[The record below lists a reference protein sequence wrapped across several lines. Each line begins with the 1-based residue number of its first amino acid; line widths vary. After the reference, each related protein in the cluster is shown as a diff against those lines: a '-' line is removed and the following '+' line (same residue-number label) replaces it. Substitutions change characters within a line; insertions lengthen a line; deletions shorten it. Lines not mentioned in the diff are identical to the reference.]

1 MRYYWGMVALASPDK
16 EWITISE
23 AVKLAGCTEGYL
35 RRLLGDEDPRLTGWK
50 AGERAWLVKR
60 ADVLALKASLTT
72 RSNLRKD
79 ERPATPK
86 PRKKRKPQ

>member
-1 MRYYWGMVALASPDK
+1 LASPDK

-35 RRLLGDEDPRLTGWK
+35 RRLLGEGDTRLRGWK
-50 AGERAWLVKR
+50 AGERAWLVFK
-60 ADVLALKASLTT
+60 ADVLTLKASLTT

-79 ERPATPK
+79 ERPADPK
-86 PRKKRKPQ
+86 PKRKRKPQ

>member
-1 MRYYWGMVALASPDK
+1 MVALASPDK

-35 RRLLGDEDPRLTGWK
+35 RRLLGEGDTRLRGWK
-50 AGERAWLVKR
+50 AGERAWLVFK
-60 ADVLALKASLTT
+60 ADVLTLKASLTT

-79 ERPATPK
+79 ERPADPK
-86 PRKKRKPQ
+86 PKRKRKPQ